1 MQQNPETVSCVEMET
16 LRPVSGDAAEQGE
29 GACASGGGGG
39 SSDDDGE
46 AGDRLLH
53 ASHRDER
60 GASPQTGGSKQQ
72 VAARRQLDALMCSL
86 PAGERVLIAEHAA
99 SYVGRSK
106 DSSDGVTHSPATPG
120 ANLLHTCYLRVR
132 ALALLMILQSC
143 SGFILERHEK
153 FIEEHVY
160 VTLYL
165 TMLVG
170 AGGNAG
176 AQSAVS
182 VIRGLATGDLARSRA
197 AAVLWHE
204 SKLGLLEGVALTC
217 VGFGRVYLF
226 QYELR
231 SSIAV
236 CLSLF
241 AITSISVFVGAL
253 LPLALDRL
261 GMDPAHAGPTIQVV
275 MDILGVWLT
284 CTICSAIAGDVGTA
298 HANNAT
304 APADGG
310 LQQ

>member
-1 MQQNPETVSCVEMET
+1 MQENLESVSCIEMET
-16 LRPVSGDAAEQGE
+16 LQPVSNDEVFHADDVCTSGDGD
-29 GACASGGGGG
+29 G
-39 SSDDDGE
+39 DDDGNEQGE
-46 AGDRLLH
+46 AGDCLLH
-53 ASHRDER
+53 ASHLDKHAL
-60 GASPQTGGSKQQ
+60 ASQAGGSKQQ
-72 VAARRQLDALMCSL
+72 TAARRQLDALMSSL
-86 PAGERVLIAEHAA
+86 PVGDQALLAEHAA
-99 SYVGRSK
+99 SYRGQ
-106 DSSDGVTHSPATPG
+106 DISDGASHSCDAPG
-120 ANLLHTCYLRVR
+120 TSLTRTCYIRVR

-204 SKLGLLEGVALTC
+204 CKLGLLEGAALTC

-253 LPLALDRL
+253 LPLALDRV

-275 MDILGVWLT
+275 MDILGVFLT
-284 CTICSAIAGDVGTA
+284 CTICSTIAGDVGTA
-298 HANNAT
+298 
-304 APADGG
+304 
-310 LQQ
+310 QQHNSTSTSA